1 MNESNNNTYRTTM
14 NNDRVSPLHRSS
26 NCAHCTY
33 TQWNMLHS
41 LHTHESVNIC
51 KGNNNNNANYKI
63 PSRVYSVTKK
73 CQHLI
78 NAFTWGQAKQCEAKR
93 SKVVHKQQQQKQ
105 KRKRHMTKLNGS
117 RMCIGAMHGPMQNF
131 CKSAFNQYMCEYG
144 IWNYHSDSYVLLTKV
159 SSYGVGWRIR

>member
-1 MNESNNNTYRTTM
+1 MRLSNLWIPTKTNNNLH
-14 NNDRVSPLHRSS
+14 NDDWWSSAPIAHRSS
-26 NCAHCTY
+26 HVCLCLCMR
-33 TQWNMLHS
+33 WKMLHMTVDIFAKVIITAPIIKF
-41 LHTHESVNIC
+41 H
-51 KGNNNNNANYKI
+51 
-63 PSRVYSVTKK
+63 PVTKK

-117 RMCIGAMHGPMQNF
+117 RMCMHGPMQNF
-131 CKSAFNQYMCEYG
+131 CKSAFNQYMCEY
-144 IWNYHSDSYVLLTKV
+144 VLLTKV